1 MAQPRDY
8 TRQYNFND
16 FQTTSPS
23 DPLPGNEV
31 DNELN
36 AVKLT
41 LDDLN
46 ENIEKI
52 QRDDGKLKN
61 QAVHKDAF
69 DAGALAL
76 VNADSFNPRGDW
88 VTARAY
94 AINDI
99 VDFNGATYLATVAH
113 TSSAAFG
120 TDQDA
125 DKWIL
130 LANAAIST
138 TASAVDKYEGD
149 GSQTVFTLQYNY
161 AGDTSA
167 LVFVNGALRNPGD
180 DYTISGNTITFVTAP
195 STPSVAGNE
204 NVIVW
209 GASVVAQAAK
219 EDAEAA
225 ESNASGFADE
235 AEDWASKTTGQVE
248 STDYSSKA
256 YAIGGTGVDT
266 GDGSAKDWATKTSAG
281 VGNTSEYSA
290 KEYAQGTQ
298 SGTGGS
304 AKDWAQKTSGTVD
317 GTNYSAKYWATD
329 TNVTNVGSNIS
340 DVQTVAGE
348 ISPTN
353 NIATVAGDSVDIQT
367 VASDSADIQ
376 QVADDSADIRT
387 LADIQDGTTATN
399 AISDVASIA
408 TNVTQV
414 GPNINDVV
422 TVAGQISPTNNI
434 ATVAGD
440 SADIQTVAGDSA
452 DIQQVADDSADIRI
466 VADLQDGT
474 TATNAISDLA
484 AIASNITTVAT
495 NVQDVNNFAETYYI
509 SATEPQNTTLGDL
522 WFDTTDDV
530 MKVKAS
536 GGFVNAGS
544 AVNGTAQRESF
555 KVGTSSGTYTG
566 STTVFPATYDAGY
579 VDVYRNGIKLVDG
592 AAPDGDFVATNGT
605 SITLN
610 SAASA
615 NDTIDIVAYGTFEL
629 STTGLDDLV
638 GVSVPSPSNGNVL
651 KYDGTNWVAASAD
664 LVDDTTPQ
672 LGADLDGNTF
682 SIDLTSA
689 TDSMG
694 LPVGTTAQEPTPTA
708 GHIRYD
714 SDKGVLTYANGTSWE
729 KVSAEIPLLTSV
741 TGNLYDGLA
750 STLTL
755 GGSKF
760 LTANLVVNFLQSAD
774 GINENVTVT
783 PSSDTSATVAV
794 PAAVYNNVTA
804 GNAVTIK
811 VTNSDG
817 GQSGNQIITAL
828 GLPSGGTVTTVNGF
842 RVHQINSTSNFVIP
856 TGVSLNA
863 DYVIV
868 AGGAGGGGWG
878 GGGGAGGVIEVT
890 SQAMTAGTYQAV
902 IGGGGAAGTSAYS
915 AGTSGGNSSF
925 NGTTATG
932 GGYGGHYDPAV
943 HGIGSGNGGS
953 GGGGAMGT
961 AAPHGGGSGTSGQG
975 NNGGSGGGQD
985 SSGNWT
991 RAGGGGGKGG
1001 AGTNG
1006 SASASDTGNG
1016 GVGADYSTNYGNIGH
1031 GGYLGGGG
1039 GGHTDARGGLSPSS
1053 GGQGGG
1059 GQGGA
1064 YHTANAQTRDGG
1076 NGITNT
1082 GGGGGGGYGAV
1093 TNGVSMLCGTG
1104 GSGTVLIR
1112 YQLS

>member
-23 DPLPGNEV
+23 DPLPGTQV

-235 AEDWASKTTGQVE
+235 AEDWATKTTGQVE

-329 TNVTNVGSNIS
+329 TNVTNVGSNIT

-353 NIATVAGDSVDIQT
+353 NIATVAGDSADIQT

-399 AISDVASIA
+399 AITDVASIA

-440 SADIQTVAGDSA
+440 SADIQTVANDSA

-509 SATEPQNTTLGDL
+509 SATEPANTTLGDL

-536 GGFVNAGS
+536 NGFVNAGS
-544 AVNGTAQRESF
+544 SVNGTAQRELY
-555 KVGTSSGTYTG
+555 VAGTASGIYNG
-566 STTVFPATYDAGY
+566 VSLTTFPVTYDAGFI
-579 VDVYRNGIKLVDG
+579 DVYLNGVKMRIGTDV
-592 AAPDGDFVATNGT
+592 VATSGT
-605 SITLN
+605 DITFANAVN
-610 SAASA
+610 SG
-615 NDTIDIVAYGTFEL
+615 DIVDIIAFGTFEL
-629 STTGLDDLV
+629 SNFSVGDANDVDLTNKADGKVLVYSSANSRFEIGTGSAPEVYGFHRNSDGELIVTTTNKGVDDITASQYDAFDDVLFASS
-638 GVSVPSPSNGNVL
+638 GFTFSINSNGNL
-651 KYDGTNWVAASAD
+651 
-664 LVDDTTPQ
+664 TT
-672 LGADLDGNTF
+672 
-682 SIDLTSA
+682 
-689 TDSMG
+689 
-694 LPVGTTAQEPTPTA
+694 
-708 GHIRYD
+708 
-714 SDKGVLTYANGTSWE
+714 
-729 KVSAEIPLLTSV
+729 
-741 TGNLYDGLA
+741 
-750 STLTL
+750 TL
-755 GGSKF
+755 
-760 LTANLVVNFLQSAD
+760 
-774 GINENVTVT
+774 
-783 PSSDTSATVAV
+783 
-794 PAAVYNNVTA
+794 
-804 GNAVTIK
+804 
-811 VTNSDG
+811 
-817 GQSGNQIITAL
+817 
-828 GLPSGGTVTTVNGF
+828 
-842 RVHQINSTSNFVIP
+842 
-856 TGVSLNA
+856 
-863 DYVIV
+863 
-868 AGGAGGGGWG
+868 
-878 GGGGAGGVIEVT
+878 
-890 SQAMTAGTYQAV
+890 
-902 IGGGGAAGTSAYS
+902 
-915 AGTSGGNSSF
+915 
-925 NGTTATG
+925 
-932 GGYGGHYDPAV
+932 
-943 HGIGSGNGGS
+943 
-953 GGGGAMGT
+953 
-961 AAPHGGGSGTSGQG
+961 
-975 NNGGSGGGQD
+975 
-985 SSGNWT
+985 
-991 RAGGGGGKGG
+991 
-1001 AGTNG
+1001 
-1006 SASASDTGNG
+1006 
-1016 GVGADYSTNYGNIGH
+1016 
-1031 GGYLGGGG
+1031 
-1039 GGHTDARGGLSPSS
+1039 
-1053 GGQGGG
+1053 
-1059 GQGGA
+1059 
-1064 YHTANAQTRDGG
+1064 
-1076 NGITNT
+1076 
-1082 GGGGGGGYGAV
+1082 
-1093 TNGVSMLCGTG
+1093 
-1104 GSGTVLIR
+1104 
-1112 YQLS
+1112 